1 MASTESKSAIIAGIC
16 ANLAIAVTKAVAAV
30 ITGSSAMIAETIHS
44 VVDAGDAALIWIGVH
59 RSQRGPDAQ
68 HPFGHGQELY
78 FWIVVVA
85 VLVFA
90 VGGGMS
96 IYEGVTHLLHPQPIR
111 DAAWSYAVI
120 GIAFVFEGIS
130 WVFAW
135 RGFRKEKGRRGIW
148 ETIQHSKDPSSFAI
162 LFEDSA
168 ALLGLLAAL
177 AGVFLSERLGSPTP
191 DGIAS
196 VVVGTILMVV
206 AVLLA
211 QAARRLVIG
220 QSADPA
226 LIERIRAAV
235 LTDPAATGTARVV
248 TVHFGPDTVVANV
261 EVCFRGDLPPD
272 QVAVA
277 IERIHQRVK
286 EAQPQVKHVFIE
298 AEAAK
303 ATAA

>member
-1 MASTESKSAIIAGIC
+1 MASAESKSAIIAGIC
-16 ANLAIAVTKAVAAV
+16 ANVAIAVTKAIAAV
-30 ITGSSAMIAETIHS
+30 LTGSSAMIAETIHS
-44 VVDAGDAALIWIGVH
+44 LVDAGDATLIWIGVH
-59 RSQRGPDAQ
+59 RSKRGPDAR

-96 IYEGVTHLLHPQPIR
+96 IYEGVTHLLDPKPIR
-111 DAAWSYAVI
+111 DVAYSYAVI
-120 GIAFVFEGIS
+120 AIAFLFEGIS
-130 WVFAW
+130 WGFAL
-135 RGFRKEKGRRGIW
+135 RGFRKEKGRRGLW
-148 ETIQHSKDPSSFAI
+148 ETIQTSKDPSTFAI

-168 ALLGLLAAL
+168 ALLGLVAAL
-177 AGVFLSERLGSPTP
+177 TGVYLSDRWGTPTP

-196 VVVGTILMVV
+196 IVVGSILMVV

-226 LIERIRAAV
+226 LIERIRGAV
-235 LTDPAATGTARVV
+235 LSDPAATGIARVV

-261 EVCFRGDLPPD
+261 EVCFRSDLPPD
-272 QVAVA
+272 QLAHA

-286 EAQPQVKHVFIE
+286 QSQPTVKHVFIE
-298 AEAAK
+298 AEPSK
-303 ATAA
+303 A